1 MGQTDK
7 APAKKGGLM
16 ANLVI
21 MFLVLAAAV
30 VSLVSIILKAVAV
43 AGG

>member
-7 APAKKGGLM
+7 APAKKGRLT
-16 ANLVI
+16 ASLVI
-21 MFLVLAAAV
+21 MFLVLVAAA
-30 VSLVSIILKAVAV
+30 VSLVSIILTAAAI

>member
-7 APAKKGGLM
+7 APVKKGGLT
-16 ANLVI
+16 ASLVI

-30 VSLVSIILKAVAV
+30 VSLVSIILTAAAI

>member
-7 APAKKGGLM
+7 APAKKGGLT
-16 ANLVI
+16 ASLVI
-21 MFLVLAAAV
+21 MFLVLLAAAI
-30 VSLVSIILKAVAV
+30 SLVSIIMKAVAI

>member
-1 MGQTDK
+1 MGRTDK
-7 APAKKGGLM
+7 APAKKGGLI

-21 MFLVLAAAV
+21 MFLVLVAV
-30 VSLVSIILKAVAV
+30 AVSLVSIILTAAAI